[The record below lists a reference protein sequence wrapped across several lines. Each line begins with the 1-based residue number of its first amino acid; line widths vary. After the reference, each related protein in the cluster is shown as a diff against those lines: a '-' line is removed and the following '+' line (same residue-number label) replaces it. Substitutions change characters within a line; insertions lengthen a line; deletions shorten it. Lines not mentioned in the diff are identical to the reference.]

1 VRALRT
7 NFNGANN
14 VSIDWGGEVEGIAGV
29 SQRTGMAVMTQ
40 LGSDKFLP
48 ERGTEVAR
56 VLLGYGVFD
65 LLGMQHLL
73 NFGALKARSDMQ
85 KYEGITRPDAD
96 KVTSVQMSLLNVKDN
111 VAQVGVQ
118 VTNAADQ
125 TTREITE
132 IA

>member
-1 VRALRT
+1 
-7 NFNGANN
+7 
-14 VSIDWGGEVEGIAGV
+14 
-29 SQRTGMAVMTQ
+29 
-40 LGSDKFLP
+40 
-48 ERGTEVAR
+48 
-56 VLLGYGVFD
+56 
-65 LLGMQHLL
+65 
-73 NFGALKARSDMQ
+73 MQ